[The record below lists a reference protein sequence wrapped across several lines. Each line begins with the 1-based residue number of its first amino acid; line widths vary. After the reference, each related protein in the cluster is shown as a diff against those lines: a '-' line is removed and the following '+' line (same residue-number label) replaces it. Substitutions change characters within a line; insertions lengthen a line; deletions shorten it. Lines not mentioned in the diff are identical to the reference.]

1 MANLKDTI
9 VLGNLT
15 VTGKITGAIDNSGGS
30 GVSVINSNPTLS
42 WGSQSTVA
50 TVGGTAITLTMPG
63 YPNKVAQDYST
74 ASKNYPLLFSA
85 TDGISS
91 TSSRGDTT
99 ALLNNTMYANPSIG
113 RLTGKILAATDYLH
127 TGGYVSVYD
136 DNRLYWGDDLF
147 DGMDIDTEYYSRGI
161 IVNGDYYLNFP
172 AQSGTIALENT
183 HPTFSAITLTSTI
196 PLFFTGSGS
205 GTYNRAVLYCDPTMG
220 LTLENPLASDSAT
233 ATEKPFVVS
242 KRGGGNGTIKVGTAN
257 VNKIQS
263 NSYTSVSFTATS
275 TGWAV
280 PPDDTYG
287 CIYPA
292 STNNIV
298 YGCLGHEKQRWWKLF
313 CALIGTADYPCGQ
326 GHFTNLY
333 KGGSSVSTSD
343 VRLKNSVTNT
353 TLEALPIINNL
364 HILNYQLNSFT
375 QEQERLKRQKE
386 KARITMAQLPKTK
399 ENRKLRK
406 ELQEII
412 STPNR
417 SNYKD
422 IGVSAQELEELLPD
436 PYKATFVRKEAT
448 SNYSD
453 QRYICDDNLVY
464 LVIKGMQEQQ
474 QIINTQQQ
482 QIQMLED
489 RLQRLEA
496 RIAGDA

>member
-15 VTGKITGAIDNSGGS
+15 VTGRITGAIDSSGGS
-30 GVSVINSNPTLS
+30 GISVINSNPTLS

-50 TVGGTAITLTMPG
+50 TVGSTAITLTMPG

-74 ASKNYPLLFSA
+74 ANKTYPLLFSA

-99 ALLNNTMYANPSIG
+99 TLLNNSIYVNPSSG
-113 RLTGKILAATDYLH
+113 SLVGKIVAASSYLH
-127 TGGYVSVYD
+127 TTGYISVYD
-136 DNRLYWGDDLF
+136 DERLYWGDDLF
-147 DGMDIDTEYYSRGI
+147 GGIDIDTQYYSRGI
-161 IVNGDYYLNFP
+161 TVGGSYYLNFP
-172 AQSGTIALENT
+172 ANSGTIALENT
-183 HPTFSAITLTSTI
+183 HPTFSAITLTGTT
-196 PLFFTGSGS
+196 PLTLTGSGS
-205 GTYNRAVLYCDPTMG
+205 GTYNRSVLYCTADGG
-220 LTLENPLASDSAT
+220 LVLENPLASDSNT
-233 ATEKPFVVS
+233 AAERPLIIS
-242 KRGGGNGTIKVGTAN
+242 KRGGGNGTITVGTAK
-257 VNKIQS
+257 VDKIQS
-263 NSYTSVSFTATS
+263 NSYTNVSFTATS

-280 PPDDTYG
+280 PPNDTYG

-292 STNNIV
+292 STNGVV
-298 YGCLGHEKQRWWKLF
+298 YGCLGHETQRWWKLF
-313 CALIGTADYPCGQ
+313 CAFIGTSDYPCGQ
-326 GHFTNLY
+326 GHFNNLY

-364 HILNYQLNSFT
+364 HILNYQLNSFS
-375 QEQERLKRQKE
+375 QEQKRLKRQKE

-448 SNYSD
+448 SKYSD
-453 QRYICDDNLVY
+453 QRYIYEDNLVY